1 MASLMGHAPLLLAAL
16 GGAAVAA
23 TAILLYNR
31 STERQAAKEAL
42 SPRRATRRNVS
53 PHSSPRSTTTTVDS
67 TTAER
72 EGRAH
77 RGHPPLATLHA
88 HEQAE
93 AVHGHDALVAE
104 PVLDRAARNAAVPSC
119 GRIGRNAAVR
129 ASCRACSESDD
140 DDEAADVMPPYTDMT
155 DGESGISTASSNVYY
170 TNIPSPV
177 APSFTGGTTASTTS
191 SNARSSSSSSSSPSP
206 SPSPPPPP
214 RTALQLRV
222 ARSHWT
228 PPPPPL
234 PPTGPGDA
242 GDGPPSF
249 RLPSSP
255 RAWQYDHAAQWLR
268 DLGTTAG
275 LDDGVRLRLARNITD
290 GKHLLG
296 LQSVDDILKLI
307 GVQGWSKGDVRWV
320 LREANA
326 EGVDPQFEAEVAEDV
341 RPVIRGV
348 GVAACI
354 LHFLSPVSLPIGITR
369 FAITRSFRNHPLVS
383 QSPARRSPL
392 PCATPHS
399 PLPRTPHPTPPHT
412 HTHAGDESVLPG
424 HRVSP
429 R

>member
-1 MASLMGHAPLLLAAL
+1 MASLRGHAPLLLAAL

-42 SPRRATRRNVS
+42 STRRATRRNVS
-53 PHSSPRSTTTTVDS
+53 PRNSPRTSTSTSVAGTLPLEPPATVDS

-72 EGRAH
+72 EGQAH
-77 RGHPPLATLHA
+77 RGHPPLATLPA
-88 HEQAE
+88 HEQVQ

-104 PVLDRAARNAAVPSC
+104 PLLVSDATPPPCVV
-119 GRIGRNAAVR
+119 GR
-129 ASCRACSESDD
+129 ASSIRRRACSESDD
-140 DDEAADVMPPYTDMT
+140 DDELPDVMPPYTDMS

-170 TNIPSPV
+170 TNIPPPV

-191 SNARSSSSSSSSPSP
+191 SNARPSSSSSSLPSP

-222 ARSHWT
+222 ASSHWTT

-234 PPTGPGDA
+234 PPTGPDDAGD

-268 DLGTTAG
+268 DVGATAG
-275 LDDGVRLRLARNITD
+275 LDDGVRLRLAHNITD

-326 EGVDPQFEAEVAEDV
+326 EGVDPQFESEVVDDV
-341 RPVIRGV
+341 RPVMRGW
-348 GVAACI
+348 GVVACI
-354 LHFLSPVSLPIGITR
+354 PAFPVTHF
-369 FAITRSFRNHPLVS
+369 
-383 QSPARRSPL
+383 
-392 PCATPHS
+392 AT
-399 PLPRTPHPTPPHT
+399 
-412 HTHAGDESVLPG
+412 D
-424 HRVSP
+424 
-429 R
+429 